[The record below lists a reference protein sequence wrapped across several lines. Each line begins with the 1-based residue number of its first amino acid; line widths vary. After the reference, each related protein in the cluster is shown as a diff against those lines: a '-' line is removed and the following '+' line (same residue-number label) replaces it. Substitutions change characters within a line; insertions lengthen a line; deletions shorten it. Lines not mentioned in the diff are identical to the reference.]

1 MKTGVLVLTKIIN
14 GVVSIIQI
22 IIGLG
27 IILKLFGAKDVP
39 FVRAVYT
46 LETPL
51 LSPFKGMFQPVALA
65 PHYYLDLSA
74 LFALVVYSIAG
85 YVIIKLIDLLRVH

>member
-1 MKTGVLVLTKIIN
+1 MKTAVQVVTKIIN
-14 GVVSIIQI
+14 GLISLIQI

-39 FVRAVYT
+39 FVRAVYS

-74 LFALVVYSIAG
+74 LFALIIYSVAG
-85 YVIIKLIDLLRVH
+85 YVLLKLIGLFQIH